1 MKAMTNEQLEALIA
15 KKEKALAETKARLEK
30 QQKRQEEKENQ
41 EIVSLVRS
49 RFKTLDAFKDYLGSD
64 ATE

>member
-30 QQKRQEEKENQ
+30 QKKAQKDKEDK

-49 RFKTLDAFKDYLGSD
+49 RFKTLDAFREYLGSD

>member
-30 QQKRQEEKENQ
+30 QKKTQKDKEDK
-41 EIVSLVRS
+41 EIVSLIRS
-49 RFKTLDAFKDYLGSD
+49 RFKTLDAFKEYLGED
-64 ATE
+64 LA